1 MQGAALV
8 NGSPNAEM
16 QEQNRGRVKTYINGV
31 FTPFKNYTTMFFPPR
46 MRSFLNN
53 TYMGVIHVA
62 GNTPPLIG
70 YFDGYLDE
78 VAFYT
83 QTLSAKTIEDIVEIT
98 TNQTGKVADLNDTP
112 EGVPFAW
119 YRMGD

>member
-1 MQGAALV
+1 
-8 NGSPNAEM
+8 
-16 QEQNRGRVKTYINGV
+16 
-31 FTPFKNYTTMFFPPR
+31 MFFPPR

>member
-1 MQGAALV
+1 
-8 NGSPNAEM
+8 
-16 QEQNRGRVKTYINGV
+16 
-31 FTPFKNYTTMFFPPR
+31 FTPFKTYNTMRFPPYLR
-46 MRSFLNN
+46 AFINN
-53 TYMGVIHVA
+53 TYMGVIHVT
-62 GNTPPLIG
+62 GGQTPLQG

-78 VAFYT
+78 VALYT

-112 EGVPFAW
+112 EGAPFAW

>member
-1 MQGAALV
+1 MV
-8 NGSPNAEM
+8 
-16 QEQNRGRVKTYINGV
+16 EQNRGRVKTYINGV
-31 FTPFKNYTTMFFPPR
+31 FTPFKNYTVMRFPPR
-46 MRSFLNN
+46 MRAFINN
-53 TYMGVIHVA
+53 TYMGVIYVTS
-62 GNTPPLIG
+62 NTTLSG